1 MSDEFQPSP
10 LILWE
15 KAWSR
20 ETPAPDQVVK
30 GSPATNDGGKGR
42 PGNDLFIVLRDQGVV
57 DAVDVQFAESVV
69 VHPGAEACLGTVRG
83 IIGVCSSL
91 VEKRT
96 DTNKTL

>member
-1 MSDEFQPSP
+1 MNFNHLPNSLGDSLGQKFARPRP
-10 LILWE
+10 L
-15 KAWSR
+15 
-20 ETPAPDQVVK
+20 VK

-83 IIGVCSSL
+83 IIGVCSSF